1 MNKTKHPGTV
11 VEIDKNLVFVEIISL
26 SACASCKSKNMCSMS
41 ESKEKVIEVAASNPE
56 NYAVGQSVNIVMKE
70 SLGLKAVF
78 LAYVMPFIVCMIVLF
93 GLSFV
98 FENELIYGVGAILAA
113 ALYYFTL
120 KQFSDKLSK
129 EFVWHLE

>member
-1 MNKTKHPGTV
+1 
-11 VEIDKNLVFVEIISL
+11 
-26 SACASCKSKNMCSMS
+26 MS
-41 ESKEKVIEVAASNPE
+41 ESKEKIIEVAASNPE
-56 NYAVGQSVNIVMKE
+56 NYAVGQSVNIVMQE

-78 LAYVMPFIVCMIVLF
+78 LAYVMPFIVCMIALF

-98 FENELIYGVGAILAA
+98 FENELIYGAGAVLAA

-129 EFVWHLE
+129 KFVWHLE